1 MRRFTRIFFVFLGT
15 VAALV
20 AMFLVFLQIWYGH
33 LSRNSF
39 RSAEKFSGVSMAPD
53 ILYHNTGA
61 APEVNLLP
69 YPASLELSDGVF
81 VLPEKITISAP
92 AELSEDVIR
101 WTVRLLNLPAIMAP
115 GALVRCVF
123 EAGLP
128 VEGYRLSIGPRAVE
142 IHYGAP
148 AGLYYAL
155 VSFRQLAVNYRGRIP
170 CMRIED
176 SPSLPVRGVMLD
188 ISRDKVPQL
197 PTLFRIVD
205 YLSDLK
211 FNHIQLYVEGF
222 SFGYPSYRHLWEG
235 LETPIGP
242 DEIRAL
248 DVYCRD
254 RFIDLGANHNILGHM
269 AAWLATDEFADLA
282 ECPDGYNLNPFI
294 RFKTTIDPYD
304 PRSLELVQQMTAD
317 LLPNFSSNIFNVNLD
332 EPFELGKCK
341 NRNVARLK
349 GVEGIYLDY
358 ALKTHEMVEQYGREM
373 WMWGDILARHPELAA
388 ELPEDITV
396 LEWGYEYD
404 HPFESR
410 CERLAQM
417 DRPFLVCPGTSS
429 WTSLGGRTENM
440 LANIDVAI
448 RTAMN
453 YGARGMLLTDWGDMG
468 HWQYLPLSYAGFAWG
483 AAKSWNPDGVHT
495 VLLERH
501 LSSFAFRD
509 SSGIMGAFVM
519 DLGRYNQFEEFP
531 IPNMTLCMLVYQ
543 LGLMDRVMAESI
555 VRYLPETFRNLV
567 GEDMIHSLS
576 ARFER
581 RQNFRYHELK
591 KYLTE
596 LSNQLGQSHM
606 NLDDADLIV
615 SEFENAMTM
624 IGLGADLRHFIH
636 EKRNMSLP
644 EQRVMLESMLRQTH
658 EIERQHGA
666 LWLARNKSGG
676 LDRSLQSLVKVREQI
691 EGELN
696 KMDRTGFVRAID
708 RMAERAIAA
717 AAAIYFN

>member
-1 MRRFTRIFFVFLGT
+1 MRRFARVSFVFLGAL
-15 VAALV
+15 AALV
-20 AMFLVFLQIWYGH
+20 AVFFVFLQIWYGH
-33 LSRNSF
+33 LSRKSM
-39 RSAEKFSGVSMAPD
+39 RSAEKLSGISMPPD
-53 ILYHNTGA
+53 ILYHNAGA

-69 YPASLELSDGVF
+69 YPASLELSDGEF
-81 VLPEKITISAP
+81 VLPEKIAISAP
-92 AELSEDVIR
+92 AEVSEDVIR
-101 WTVRLLNLPAIMAP
+101 WTGRLLNLPAILAP
-115 GALVRCVF
+115 GALVRCVY
-123 EAGLP
+123 ENGLP
-128 VEGYRLSIGPRAVE
+128 AEGYVLDIGPRSVA
-142 IHYGAP
+142 IHYGTP

-155 VSFRQLAVNYRGRIP
+155 VSFKQLAVNYRGRIP

-176 SPSLPVRGVMLD
+176 RPSLPVRGVMLD

-197 PTLFRIVD
+197 STLFRIVD

-211 FNHIQLYVEGF
+211 INHVQLYVEGF

-242 DEIRAL
+242 EEIRAL

-254 RFIDLGANHNILGHM
+254 RFVDLGANHNILGHM

-282 ECPDGYNLNPFI
+282 ECPEGYNLNPFI

-341 NRNVARLK
+341 NRNVAKMK

-358 ALKTHEMVEQYGREM
+358 ALRIHDMVKTYGREI
-373 WMWGDILARHPELAA
+373 WMWGDILARHPELAG

-448 RTAMN
+448 RTALK

-468 HWQYLPLSYAGFAWG
+468 HWQYLPISYTGFAWG
-483 AAKSWNPDGVHT
+483 AAQSWNPDGGHT

-501 LSSFAFRD
+501 LSNFAFRD
-509 SSGIMGAFVM
+509 SSEIMGGLVM

-543 LGLMDRVMAESI
+543 LGIMDRVMAESI
-555 VRYLPETFRNLV
+555 VRYLPESFRSLV

-576 ARFER
+576 ARFEQ

-591 KYLTE
+591 KYLEE
-596 LSNQLGQSHM
+596 LSSKLRQSHM
-606 NLDDADLIV
+606 NLDDADLMV
-615 SEFENAMTM
+615 SEFENAMSM
-624 IGLGADLRHFIH
+624 IGLGADLRHFII
-636 EKRNMSLP
+636 EKQHMGLTERK
-644 EQRVMLESMLRQTH
+644 VMLESMLRQTH
-658 EIERQHGA
+658 EIERQHRA
-666 LWLARNKSGG
+666 LWLARNKPGG
-676 LDRSLQSLVKVREQI
+676 LDRSLQSLLKVREQI
-691 EGELN
+691 EGEL
-696 KMDRTGFVRAID
+696 KKLDRSGFVRAID
-708 RMAERAIAA
+708 RLAERAIAA